1 MPLIIR
7 RLKTERLITQEKEKN
22 KTMAAKPDESL
33 KLLLADLRL
42 WSEDRARLAGGRI
55 VSESKN
61 QRESVAKE

>member
-7 RLKTERLITQEKEKN
+7 RLKTERLHKK
-22 KTMAAKPDESL
+22 KKRLRTMAAKPDESL

-55 VSESKN
+55 LSESKN
-61 QRESVAKE
+61 QSESVAKEF